1 MVAVTGTTAAVCVE
15 FLSDGSRRCSGRT
28 SSSSSSSGGGF
39 HTHWITTTSRRA
51 RDSTRV
57 TLAARRDVS
66 TSAVSPSS
74 SSSMSSEMRE
84 RRANETLGKD
94 PLSKRALGGAD
105 AFEWLRDAVD
115 VVARDAVR
123 EALAGSFDSSSFDLT
138 REIAIATDG
147 PSVGDAPSG
156 RARRARAHR
165 ATTNPLF
172 LRSAFEILVRE
183 GYGGDEGEAKAS
195 EAWERIKSAV
205 MVRQR
210 GRKTLGV
217 GKNGVESDVDAKAE
231 DARRRMRERVS
242 AFSERGRELLE
253 LEREGEIAARA
264 SNWREFSAG
273 DGEER
278 GDDALAEQS
287 SDFSRVGGLRVVG
300 STRCAEGRAL
310 LVLRT
315 VRDENIPENT
325 LTVGDR
331 VAISTYLVEGAVRSM
346 DSVDDEDAA
355 GAKEGDASTTR
366 EATVRFLG
374 DAMNKTVAGRMGDS
388 KSITLEYEGDE
399 QALVR
404 QLSGFELTLSRV
416 PDLTTFERQ
425 VRALDI
431 LESIPAVTRSK
442 PASLRVV
449 RSVFAE
455 DRPASWMNETESLE
469 KDTSDEIGNFSAV
482 YEETL
487 KRLPAK
493 CITGASLD
501 ASQRLA
507 LRAALTPNYPMVCIQ
522 GPPGT
527 GKTSVVIEIIAQAV
541 ARGDRVLACA
551 PSNLAVDNLVERLDG
566 VSGVRTVRIG
576 APERISAAVL
586 SSSLDAKVAEDTNA
600 FFAQQRVVAAEVSA
614 ALREKMDAHA
624 RATSKSVKE
633 KLQDEIVQLK
643 KKQKSTVSS
652 GTKRRKA
659 ATTSILRDANV
670 VLATNAGAGVDTIQT
685 LPPFDLVIIDEAAQA
700 SEPLSWVPLVRGR
713 RAVLIGDPRQLAP
726 IIHSQEA
733 NDAGLGRSLMSRLM
747 PNANAV
753 IPDAAALAQSGVLSV
768 ILNTQYRSNAAI
780 SDWASRES
788 YGGRLLPDHSVSG
801 GLLCELP
808 GVHKTNVTSTAMLLV
823 TTRVDSGKIPTE
835 YVERRVGGSY
845 INEGEAT
852 ATAAHVL
859 FLLKTGVR
867 GADIA
872 VISPYAAQVR
882 LLRSVLSAAL
892 SGVEGARDVEVS
904 SIDAFQ
910 GREAQCVVISMVR
923 CNRGRRVGF
932 LADARRMNVAVT
944 RAKRH
949 VTILGDHRTIA
960 SDAFLARLLSHIKRV
975 GLVTTTR
982 YAEIEL
988 TELD

>member
-1 MVAVTGTTAAVCVE
+1 
-15 FLSDGSRRCSGRT
+15 
-28 SSSSSSSGGGF
+28 
-39 HTHWITTTSRRA
+39 
-51 RDSTRV
+51 
-57 TLAARRDVS
+57 
-66 TSAVSPSS
+66 
-74 SSSMSSEMRE
+74 MSSEMRE

-94 PLSKRALGGAD
+94 PLSKRALGGVD
-105 AFEWLRDAVD
+105 AFEWLRAAVD

-123 EALAGSFDSSSFDLT
+123 EALTGSFDSSSFDLT

-147 PSVGDAPSG
+147 PSVGEAPSG

-205 MVRQR
+205 AVRQR
-210 GRKTLGV
+210 GRK
-217 GKNGVESDVDAKAE
+217 NGRRLSDVDADAKSDAD

-264 SNWREFSAG
+264 SNWREFSTE

-300 STRCAEGRAL
+300 STRDAEGRAL
-310 LVLRT
+310 LVLRA
-315 VRDENIPENT
+315 VREEDIPEGT

-331 VAISTYLVEGAVRSM
+331 VAISTYLVEGAMRSM

-355 GAKEGDASTTR
+355 GAAEEGDASTTR

-404 QLSGFELTLSRV
+404 QISGLELSLSRV

-425 VRALDI
+425 ARALDI

-442 PASLRVV
+442 PACLRVV

-455 DRPASWMNETESLE
+455 DRPASWMNETEALE
-469 KDTSDEIGNFSAV
+469 KGTSDEVGNLSAV
-482 YEETL
+482 REETL

-493 CITGASLD
+493 CVTGASLD

-527 GKTSVVIEIIAQAV
+527 GKTSVVVEIIAQAV

-576 APERISAAVL
+576 APERISAAAL

-624 RATSKSVKE
+624 RATSKSAKE
-633 KLQDEIVQLK
+633 KLQAEIVQLK

-685 LPPFDLVIIDEAAQA
+685 LPPFDLVIVDEAAQA

-747 PNANAV
+747 PNARAV

-768 ILNTQYRSNAAI
+768 ALNTQYRSNAAI

-788 YGGRLLPDHSVSG
+788 YGGRLLPDDSVRG

-808 GVHKTNVTSTAMLLV
+808 GVQKTNVTSTAMLLV
-823 TTRVDSGKIPTE
+823 TTRVDSGRIPNE

-859 FLLKTGVR
+859 FLLKTGVQ

-988 TELD
+988 TELDKA

>member
-1 MVAVTGTTAAVCVE
+1 
-15 FLSDGSRRCSGRT
+15 
-28 SSSSSSSGGGF
+28 
-39 HTHWITTTSRRA
+39 
-51 RDSTRV
+51 
-57 TLAARRDVS
+57 
-66 TSAVSPSS
+66 
-74 SSSMSSEMRE
+74 MSSEMRE

-105 AFEWLRDAVD
+105 AFEWLRDAVH

-123 EALAGSFDSSSFDLT
+123 EALTGTFDSSSFDLT

-147 PSVGDAPSG
+147 PTGVQGVAPNG

-205 MVRQR
+205 VVRQR
-210 GRKTLGV
+210 GRKNAGL
-217 GKNGVESDVDAKAE
+217 SHVDADAKSDAD

-264 SNWREFSAG
+264 SNWREFSAE

-278 GDDALAEQS
+278 GDDAAAEQS
-287 SDFSRVGGLRVVG
+287 SDFSRVGSLRVVG
-300 STRCAEGRAL
+300 STRGAEGRAL

-315 VRDENIPENT
+315 VREEDIPEGT

-346 DSVDDEDAA
+346 DSVDDEDAV
-355 GAKEGDASTTR
+355 GAAEESTTR

-374 DAMNKTVAGRMGDS
+374 DAMNKNVAGRMGDS

-425 VRALDI
+425 ARALDI

-442 PASLRVV
+442 PACLRVV

-455 DRPASWMNETESLE
+455 DRPASWMNETQALE
-469 KDTSDEIGNFSAV
+469 KGTSDEVANLSAV
-482 YEETL
+482 REETL

-493 CITGASLD
+493 CVTGASLD

-527 GKTSVVIEIIAQAV
+527 GKTSVVVEIIAQAV

-576 APERISAAVL
+576 APERISAAAL

-600 FFAQQRVVAAEVSA
+600 FFAQQRIVAAEVSTT
-614 ALREKMDAHA
+614 LREKMDAHA
-624 RATSKSVKE
+624 RATSKSAKE
-633 KLQDEIVQLK
+633 KLQAEIVQLK

-685 LPPFDLVIIDEAAQA
+685 LPPFDLVIVDEAAQA

-747 PNANAV
+747 PNARAV

-768 ILNTQYRSNAAI
+768 ALNTQYRSNAAI

-788 YGGRLLPDHSVSG
+788 YGGRLLPDDSVSG

-808 GVHKTNVTSTAMLLV
+808 GVQKTNVTSTAMLLV
-823 TTRVDSGKIPTE
+823 TTRVDSGRIPNE

-892 SGVEGARDVEVS
+892 SDVKGAQDVEVS

-988 TELD
+988 TELDEALS

>member
-1 MVAVTGTTAAVCVE
+1 M
-15 FLSDGSRRCSGRT
+15 
-28 SSSSSSSGGGF
+28 
-39 HTHWITTTSRRA
+39 
-51 RDSTRV
+51 
-57 TLAARRDVS
+57 
-66 TSAVSPSS
+66 SAVSLSSSSS
-74 SSSMSSEMRE
+74 SSSMSSEVRE
-84 RRANETLGKD
+84 RRAIETLGKD
-94 PLSKRALGGAD
+94 PLSKRELGGPD

-123 EALAGSFDSSSFDLT
+123 EAMDGSFDSRAFDLT

-147 PSVGDAPSG
+147 RIDAAPSG
-156 RARRARAHR
+156 NARRARAHR

-195 EAWERIKSAV
+195 DAWELIKSSV
-205 MVRQR
+205 VVRQR
-210 GRKTLGV
+210 GRKTRAV
-217 GKNGVESDVDAKAE
+217 KKNGGQSESDVDADTAE
-231 DARRRMRERVS
+231 EARRRMRERVS
-242 AFSERGRELLE
+242 AFSARGRELLE
-253 LEREGEIAARA
+253 LEREGEITARA
-264 SNWREFSAG
+264 SNWREFASEDG
-273 DGEER
+273 DER
-278 GDDALAEQS
+278 GDDALAEHS

-300 STRCAEGRAL
+300 ATRGAEGRAL

-315 VRDENIPENT
+315 VREEDIPENT

-331 VAISTYLVEGAVRSM
+331 VAISTYLVEGSVRSM
-346 DSVDDEDAA
+346 DSLDDDDDDD
-355 GAKEGDASTTR
+355 AKEEDASTTR

-404 QLSGFELTLSRV
+404 QISGFELTLSRV

-425 VRALDI
+425 ARALDI

-442 PASLRVV
+442 PACLSVV
-449 RSVFAE
+449 RSVFAK
-455 DRPASWMNETESLE
+455 DRPATWMNETEALGE
-469 KDTSDEIGNFSAV
+469 GTSDKVGNLSVVRA
-482 YEETL
+482 ETL

-493 CITGASLD
+493 NVTGASLD

-507 LRAALTPNYPMVCIQ
+507 LRAALTPNYPVVCIQ

-527 GKTSVVIEIIAQAV
+527 GKTSVVVEIIAQAV

-576 APERISAAVL
+576 APERISAAAL

-600 FFAQQRVVAAEVSA
+600 FFAQQRVVAVEVSA
-614 ALREKMDAHA
+614 ALREKIDAHA
-624 RATSKSVKE
+624 RATSKSAKE
-633 KLQDEIVQLK
+633 KLQAEIVELK
-643 KKQKSTVSS
+643 KRQKSTVTS

-670 VLATNAGAGVDTIQT
+670 VLATNAGAGVDMIQT
-685 LPPFDLVIIDEAAQA
+685 LPPFDLVIVDEAAQA

-733 NDAGLGRSLMSRLM
+733 NDGGLGRSLMARLM
-747 PNANAV
+747 PKANAV

-768 ILNTQYRSNAAI
+768 ALNTQYRSNAAI

-788 YGGRLLPDHSVSG
+788 YGGRLLPDDSVSC

-808 GVHKTNVTSTAMLLV
+808 GVQKTNVTSTAMLLV
-823 TTRVDSGKIPTE
+823 TTRIYSGRIPYE

-859 FLLKTGVR
+859 FLLKAGVR

-892 SGVEGARDVEVS
+892 SGVDGARDVEVS

-960 SDAFLARLLSHIKRV
+960 ADTFLTRLLSHIKRV